1 MLRDKLQIRTDERA
15 VSPVLGVA
23 LLIAVTVILAAVI
36 AAVVLGV
43 GADSATAPQ
52 ATMEFEVDGSNNLQM
67 THKGGDTL
75 DAANL
80 NVKLTGT
87 GTSASPSGTIS
98 TGDTVQVGSSVG
110 SDTVVRI
117 VWEDPNSDK
126 TALIAEYEA

>member
-1 MLRDKLQIRTDERA
+1 MKIDRFQTNERA

-52 ATMEFEVDGSNNLQM
+52 ATMEFGVNGTDVDM
-67 THKGGDTL
+67 THEGGDTI

-80 NVKLTGT
+80 NVKVAGT
-87 GTSASPSGTIS
+87 GSAASLSGDIS
-98 TGDTVQVGSSVG
+98 TGDTNTVATGVADG
-110 SDTVVRI
+110 DVVRV

-126 TALIAEYEA
+126 TALVAEFEV